1 MIRNKWELIGESTD
15 FCLVPG
21 TLEFLHIVHL
31 VTQIC
36 SVSQYKS
43 LWWTPR
49 GRRQCMDKG
58 KEVRRIVVTISIRN
72 KNRIRI
78 SDTTKIIQKIRIEIF
93 FKYKIKFR
101 VYYDY

>member
-1 MIRNKWELIGESTD
+1 
-15 FCLVPG
+15 
-21 TLEFLHIVHL
+21 
-31 VTQIC
+31 
-36 SVSQYKS
+36 
-43 LWWTPR
+43 
-49 GRRQCMDKG
+49 MDKG